1 MSLFMFSYLRPILY
15 NSNIILPILH
25 ALFLVV
31 KITDPLET
39 NIPKCRGP
47 GGGGGGAQKCYFY
60 SETKAVYSVFQEI
73 SRFCTTLNQ
82 S

>member
-15 NSNIILPILH
+15 NSNIILSILH

-31 KITDPLET
+31 KITAPLET

-47 GGGGGGAQKCYFY
+47 GGGGGLKNVISAQKQKLFILCF
-60 SETKAVYSVFQEI
+60 KKSVDFVQ
-73 SRFCTTLNQ
+73 L
-82 S
+82 